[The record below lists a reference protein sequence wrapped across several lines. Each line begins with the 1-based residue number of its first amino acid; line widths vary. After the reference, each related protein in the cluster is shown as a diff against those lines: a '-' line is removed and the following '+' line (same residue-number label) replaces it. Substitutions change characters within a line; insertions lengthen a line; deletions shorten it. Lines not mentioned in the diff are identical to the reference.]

1 MFKKIQINKY
11 HSDILNID
19 IIIQKISTNKN
30 KNPIETII
38 KRQKYHHN
46 MPIGKKAI
54 IQLNSVLTKDN
65 S

>member
-19 IIIQKISTNKN
+19 IIIQKISINKN

-38 KRQKYHHN
+38 KRQN
-46 MPIGKKAI
+46 IIITCPLEKKP
-54 IQLNSVLTKDN
+54 LFNLTQY
-65 S
+65 